1 MVQENGPMQ
10 AKEALEKYFLD
21 NRARMLE
28 IASFLDRID
37 RYSGSSEAKEDFRYK
52 SLVDAL
58 KIIVETENDRTK
70 YVQLRLSDLSDKPVE
85 NIIDPKAYGAWKES
99 ISEGD

>member
-1 MVQENGPMQ
+1 MLQEKGPMQ

-37 RYSGSSEAKEDFRYK
+37 RYSGSPEAKEDFRYK
-52 SLVDAL
+52 SLMKAL
-58 KIIVETENDRTK
+58 KIILESEDERTK
-70 YVQLRLSDLSDKPVE
+70 KVQLFFSDLSSAPLEKVTDQ
-85 NIIDPKAYGAWKES
+85 KAYGAWKES
-99 ISEGD
+99 SNEGD